1 MKKLDFGTISAGLDT
16 LQNTL
21 ERNSGIGWSEL
32 VAADAIDFAE
42 KNTYAADDTDETIR
56 ELADQIEVAGLLSPL
71 GVIKEGNRYRLFS
84 GERRYRAITTYLH
97 WEKIPCQV
105 FEGVSA
111 NKAQLMLHMANAARE
126 YSPARKLELYE
137 EYNALLRQMKENG
150 EFSGGVQKG
159 VAELLNVSDRQV
171 RTYRTMAERL
181 TPEEKEAVKSGEI
194 SFGEAKQVAAD
205 RAAEEKTGTGSGF
218 KREAAVKE
226 ADREEIPKQTI
237 PIPSDGKAAP
247 IKQTGT
253 SCGFDP
259 VNLTEQSREEE
270 RWKQA
275 RQIRLQEFQNNRYPR
290 LMLEETELEAGDTF
304 TALFPDGWHE
314 VTLDIDLNETGV
326 ECWYIS
332 TPGYKNISLVGLF
345 AVP

>member
-1 MKKLDFGTISAGLDT
+1 MKKLDLGAISEGLNT
-16 LQNTL
+16 LQSAL
-21 ERNSGIGWSEL
+21 EQNSSISWGDL
-32 VAADAIDFAE
+32 VPADAIDFAE

-56 ELADQIEVAGLLSPL
+56 ELADQIEVAGLLTPL

-105 FEGVSA
+105 FKGVSA
-111 NKAQLMLHMANAARE
+111 NKAQLMLHMANGSRE

-194 SFGEAKQVAAD
+194 SFGEAKQVAVE
-205 RAAEEKTGTGSGF
+205 RASEEKNGTGSGF
-218 KREAAVKE
+218 KRDPIEKDGDRKE
-226 ADREEIPKQTI
+226 SPKQTV
-237 PIPSDGKAAP
+237 PVPSEEKAVSLTR
-247 IKQTGT
+247 TGT
-253 SCGFDP
+253 GSGFGS
-259 VNLTEQSREEE
+259 VNFTEKNHEEDLAEESRRSVGLTQKSAYEWLSHFPYDYLRYLADILNAVEQPCEDQ
-270 RWKQA
+270 KKVM
-275 RQIRLQEFQNNRYPR
+275 LQE
-290 LMLEETELEAGDTF
+290 LKD
-304 TALFPDGWHE
+304 
-314 VTLDIDLNETGV
+314 
-326 ECWYIS
+326 
-332 TPGYKNISLVGLF
+332 
-345 AVP
+345 AVVYACARTNGIKGGN

>member
-71 GVIKEGNRYRLFS
+71 GVIKEGTRYRLFS

-111 NKAQLMLHMANAARE
+111 NKAQLMLHMANASRE

-194 SFGEAKQVAAD
+194 SFGEAKQVAVE
-205 RAAEEKTGTGSGF
+205 RASEEKTGTGSGF
-218 KREAAVKE
+218 KREPIEKDGDRKE
-226 ADREEIPKQTI
+226 SPKQTV
-237 PIPSDGKAAP
+237 PVPLEEKAVSLT
-247 IKQTGT
+247 KTGT
-253 SCGFDP
+253 GSGFDT
-259 VNLTEQSREEE
+259 VNLMEQSNGEKLSEGNQGHSGLNPKAVYEQLSHCISYAHLCLLEEILNDAELPCEE
-270 RWKQA
+270 RE
-275 RQIRLQEFQNNRYPR
+275 RQMLQELKDAVMYAR
-290 LMLEETELEAGDTF
+290 
-304 TALFPDGWHE
+304 GWSHHNHKTDRN
-314 VTLDIDLNETGV
+314 V
-326 ECWYIS
+326 
-332 TPGYKNISLVGLF
+332 
-345 AVP
+345 

>member
-1 MKKLDFGTISAGLDT
+1 MKKLDLGAISEGLNT
-16 LQNTL
+16 LQSAL
-21 ERNSGIGWSEL
+21 EQNSSISWGDL
-32 VAADAIDFAE
+32 VPADAIDFAE

-56 ELADQIEVAGLLSPL
+56 ELADQIEVAGLLTPL

-105 FEGVSA
+105 FKGVSA
-111 NKAQLMLHMANAARE
+111 NKAQLMLHMANGSRE

-194 SFGEAKQVAAD
+194 SFGEAKQVAVE
-205 RAAEEKTGTGSGF
+205 RASEEKNGIGSGFKRDPVEKDGDRKESPKQTVPVPSEEKAVSLTRTGTGSGF
-218 KREAAVKE
+218 GSVNFTEKNHEEDLAEESRRSVGLTQKSAYEWLSHFPYDYLRYLADILNAV
-226 ADREEIPKQTI
+226 
-237 PIPSDGKAAP
+237 
-247 IKQTGT
+247 
-253 SCGFDP
+253 
-259 VNLTEQSREEE
+259 EQPCEDQ
-270 RWKQA
+270 KKVM
-275 RQIRLQEFQNNRYPR
+275 LQE
-290 LMLEETELEAGDTF
+290 LKD
-304 TALFPDGWHE
+304 
-314 VTLDIDLNETGV
+314 
-326 ECWYIS
+326 
-332 TPGYKNISLVGLF
+332 
-345 AVP
+345 AVVYACARTNGIKGGN

>member
-71 GVIKEGNRYRLFS
+71 GVIKEGSRYRLFS

-111 NKAQLMLHMANAARE
+111 NKAQLMLHMANGARE

-171 RTYRTMAERL
+171 RTYRTMAEQL

-194 SFGEAKQVAAD
+194 RFGDAKQVAVD
-205 RAAEEKTGTGSGF
+205 RATEEKTGTSSGF
-218 KREAAVKE
+218 KRELIGKE
-226 ADREEIPKQTI
+226 GDREEGPGQTAAAL
-237 PIPSDGKAAP
+237 SEEKAAP
-247 IKQTGT
+247 LDKTGT
-253 SCGFDP
+253 SSGFDTG
-259 VNLTEQSREEE
+259 NLTEQNREEDLAE
-270 RWKQA
+270 ESRRSAGLTQKSAYEWLSQFPYA
-275 RQIRLQEFQNNRYPR
+275 SLRYLADILNAVDQPCEEQKEV
-290 LMLEETELEAGDTF
+290 MLRE
-304 TALFPDGWHE
+304 W
-314 VTLDIDLNETGV
+314 ID
-326 ECWYIS
+326 
-332 TPGYKNISLVGLF
+332 
-345 AVP
+345 AVQYACQQTRNV

>member
-42 KNTYAADDTDETIR
+42 KNTYAADDTNETIR

-71 GVIKEGNRYRLFS
+71 GVIKEGTRYRLFS

-137 EYNALLRQMKENG
+137 EYNALLRKMKENG

-194 SFGEAKQVAAD
+194 SFGEAKQVAVE
-205 RAAEEKTGTGSGF
+205 RASEEKTGTGSGF

-259 VNLTEQSREEE
+259 VNLTEQSDGETLSEKNQGYSGLNPKAVYERLSHCIPYAYLCLLEEILNEAEQPCEE
-270 RWKQA
+270 RE
-275 RQIRLQEFQNNRYPR
+275 RQMLQELKEVVQYAR
-290 LMLEETELEAGDTF
+290 
-304 TALFPDGWHE
+304 GWSHHHSKTDRD
-314 VTLDIDLNETGV
+314 V
-326 ECWYIS
+326 
-332 TPGYKNISLVGLF
+332 
-345 AVP
+345 

>member
-137 EYNALLRQMKENG
+137 EYNALLRKMKENG

-181 TPEEKEAVKSGEI
+181 TPEEKEAVKFGEI

-205 RAAEEKTGTGSGF
+205 RAAKEKNGTGSGF